1 MTATALANNTARRIN
16 DNDNYNDYLKAEEK
30 EKEIEGG
37 ELKLKLERK
46 IALVTDGLVDHV
58 VTRLRRFEQT
68 NTTAATTI
76 EYECCKCGYKWRTKR
91 GRENN
96 D

>member
-37 ELKLKLERK
+37 ELKL
-46 IALVTDGLVDHV
+46 
-58 VTRLRRFEQT
+58 
-68 NTTAATTI
+68 N
-76 EYECCKCGYKWRTKR
+76 
-91 GRENN
+91 
-96 D
+96 